1 MKLKYEFENV
11 DVENELY
18 AVPVGTSVKE
28 ISGLLV
34 LNHCGSVII
43 DLLKNDTTE
52 EQMITALAAK
62 YENTIR
68 TCPSLYTLLLIA
80 AAFDFDVSNLTRYA
94 ANAACPIFVKPNTDA
109 VSPTLNL

>member
-18 AVPVGTSVKE
+18 AVPVGTSAKE

-52 EQMITALAAK
+52 EQMITVLAAK
-62 YENTIR
+62 YENTIEEV
-68 TCPSLYTLLLIA
+68 TLYVHKAVSKLRELNLLI
-80 AAFDFDVSNLTRYA
+80 D
-94 ANAACPIFVKPNTDA
+94 
-109 VSPTLNL
+109 